1 MTVIAME
8 NAAQVIGSYAVTF
21 VALGLF
27 VWRMLAG
34 ARRAAAQ
41 VPPEDRPWT

>member
-1 MTVIAME
+1 MMMLAMD

-27 VWRMLAG
+27 VWRMFAG
-34 ARRAAAQ
+34 ARRSASQ
-41 VPPEDRPWT
+41 VSPEERPWT